1 MAPWIGTYSMNYI
14 YNIPHKPLLDF
25 LSFLGLPPFFLSWL
39 HSYLQDHTKQV
50 IINGSLSSKSQV
62 TSGVPQGSI
71 LRPLLFIIYINNIAK
86 LSLLF
91 SHPHSLYWWHSS
103 LTRNFFSNFN
113 VHCLIQ
119 HQSYFIVDC
128 LSSSYHQLQKKS
140 NTWLSLISLPL
151 F

>member
-14 YNIPHKPLLDF
+14 WCPSQAATWLFIFAWP
-25 LSFLGLPPFFLSWL
+25 SSFFLSWL
-39 HSYLQDHTKQV
+39 HSYLQDHTEQV

-71 LRPLLFIIYINNIAK
+71 LRPLLFIIYINDIAK
-86 LSLLF
+86 PSLLF
-91 SHPHSLYWWHSS
+91 SHPHSLCWWHSS